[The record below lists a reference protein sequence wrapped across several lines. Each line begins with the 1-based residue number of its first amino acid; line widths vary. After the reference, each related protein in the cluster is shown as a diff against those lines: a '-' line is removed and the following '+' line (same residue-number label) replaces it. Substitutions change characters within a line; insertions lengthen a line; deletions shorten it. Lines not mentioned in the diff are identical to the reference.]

1 MPSHEVS
8 YQIYSSSMPTQV
20 KSSEEPQPHL
30 NVQQICPPP
39 QPPEQVQAV
48 GEAVGLVCVCD
59 DNVVTGMKVELVG
72 VAEATL
78 LILLELEGHGNSSE
92 LPPFG
97 SQTGPSPRNGENGAA
112 QIDAAMARAVTMV
125 GMKERIM
132 KTPVNLYGVWCKEK

>member
-1 MPSHEVS
+1 
-8 YQIYSSSMPTQV
+8 MPTQV

-39 QPPEQVQAV
+39 QPPEPVQAV
-48 GEAVGLVCVCD
+48 GEAVGLVCVWD

-97 SQTGPSPRNGENGAA
+97 SQTGPLSQADDGITSASYP
-112 QIDAAMARAVTMV
+112 Q
-125 GMKERIM
+125 
-132 KTPVNLYGVWCKEK
+132 